1 MLPQSLPFSKRNEI
15 RLGSVS
21 FFLTLHDEGNSIIYI
36 LKVVMSF
43 QYVWNKKENN
53 AAVIKKI
60 WEFSV

>member
-43 QYVWNKKENN
+43 QYV
-53 AAVIKKI
+53 
-60 WEFSV
+60 